1 MILLREEGFAC
12 LKWIKAINGVKASM
26 SIVFFEVYIAEHFLI
41 HPHFEDPQDDEVHGT
56 RVSGPPPVRAALW
69 NARKFP
75 RQRHDE
81 SDFAHDQRP
90 YPINLALRLV
100 PQLAC
105 RT

>member
-1 MILLREEGFAC
+1 
-12 LKWIKAINGVKASM
+12 
-26 SIVFFEVYIAEHFLI
+26 
-41 HPHFEDPQDDEVHGT
+41 
-56 RVSGPPPVRAALW
+56 VRAALW